1 MNSATLCSTIVILAA
16 TSISSAGIELT
27 NNGGFE
33 SGNLNGWESFPSGN
47 SMFDLS
53 NDSFSGNFAG
63 EINNLASG
71 SSAVVKQ
78 ANLGVGVVSAFQD
91 VTISFWAMGLGEVG
105 GVSFA
110 EFFSEIDGGGV
121 SSSELLGGAP
131 LFVTSDWQFYSFDTT
146 TGADVS
152 GGVTLQFAAVTGAN
166 IGSTMQLF
174 IDDVSVS
181 IVPAPSSAALLGL
194 GGLFTSRRRRA

>member
-1 MNSATLCSTIVILAA
+1 MKIATLYSSIVILSA
-16 TSISSAGIELT
+16 TSICTAGIELT
-27 NNGGFE
+27 SNGDFE
-33 SGNLNGWESFPSGN
+33 SGNLDGWESFPTGN

-53 NDSFSGNFAG
+53 NDSYSGNFAG
-63 EINNLASG
+63 EINNLATG
-71 SSAVVKQ
+71 SSAVIKQ

-131 LFVTSDWQFYSFDTT
+131 LFVSSEWQFYSFDTT

-152 GGVTLQFAAVTGAN
+152 GGITLQFAAVTGAN
-166 IGSTMQLF
+166 IDSTMQLF

-181 IVPAPSSAALLGL
+181 IVPAPSSVALLGL
-194 GGLFTSRRRRA
+194 GGMLSTRRRRA

>member
-33 SGNLNGWESFPSGN
+33 SGNLDGWESFPSSN

-63 EINNLASG
+63 EVNNLASG

-78 ANLGVGVVSAFQD
+78 ANLGVGVVGAFQD